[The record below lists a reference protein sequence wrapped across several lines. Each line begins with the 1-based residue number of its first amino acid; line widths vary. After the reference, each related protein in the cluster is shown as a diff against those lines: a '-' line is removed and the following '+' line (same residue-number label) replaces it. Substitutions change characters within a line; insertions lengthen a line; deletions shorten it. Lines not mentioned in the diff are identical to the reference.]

1 MIPAL
6 PECHIHELLTE
17 SCLLPLWAVVR
28 GIEALSV
35 FLGAAAEPTRNPSL
49 CWPGYR
55 DPRSR
60 RS

>member
-6 PECHIHELLTE
+6 PERHIHELLTE

-35 FLGAAAEPTRNPSL
+35 FLGATEPTRNPSHG
-49 CWPGYR
+49 WPGCR

>member
-6 PECHIHELLTE
+6 PECHIHERLTE

-35 FLGAAAEPTRNPSL
+35 VLGAAEPTQNPSRG
-49 CWPGYR
+49 WPGCR